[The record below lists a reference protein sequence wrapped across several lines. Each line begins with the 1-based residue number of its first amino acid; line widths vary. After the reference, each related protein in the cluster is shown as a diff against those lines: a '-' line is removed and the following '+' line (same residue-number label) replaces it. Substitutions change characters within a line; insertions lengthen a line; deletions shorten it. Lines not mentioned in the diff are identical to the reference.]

1 MNGDR
6 ESNPCLAAI
15 TFRSDL
21 SVSPSQT
28 FTSSVSFSRR
38 FMALPIQQVLAIRL
52 QNHLVANPC
61 VKQNHL
67 SAFLLTCMSLEEF
80 HVLRPDKNTQ
90 LVHCIPAYAPRQMHS
105 RNKQLQIRH
114 HYSCPKFYTCRYQ
127 ISTYVFAA
135 YSTNV

>member
-38 FMALPIQQVLAIRL
+38 FINCP
-52 QNHLVANPC
+52 
-61 VKQNHL
+61 
-67 SAFLLTCMSLEEF
+67 
-80 HVLRPDKNTQ
+80 
-90 LVHCIPAYAPRQMHS
+90 HCENLFGYR
-105 RNKQLQIRH
+105 
-114 HYSCPKFYTCRYQ
+114 
-127 ISTYVFAA
+127 ISTSLISPSKNSDKRSARLGDGTCLPRSILERCDA
-135 YSTNV
+135 LIPNSPETNCNDKPCLFLHSFNLLIQNNRYLSDAQNIPRIFISSNICL